1 MYNSPHTTSTRQHLC
16 TGGAARG
23 WATLNGLVPMTLG
36 SWRYYDHELSV
47 EDYFVSHGQ
56 EPGVWVGSG
65 AAAHGLSGTVEEGQL
80 ASLFGEGRHPLTGV
94 ALGVPY
100 RHDSKRT
107 VVTGFAL
114 SFSPPKSVSLLGA
127 FGDAGVAAEV
137 RAAHDSAVRAAL
149 SFLEDH
155 AAFSRT
161 GRGGLFQVD
170 TRGLVAAAF

>member
-1 MYNSPHTTSTRQHLC
+1 
-16 TGGAARG
+16 
-23 WATLNGLVPMTLG
+23 MTLG
-36 SWRYYDHELSV
+36 SWRYFDHQVSV

-65 AAAHGLSGTVEEGQL
+65 AARLGLSGPVEEGQL
-80 ASLFGEGRHPLTGV
+80 AVLFDEGRHPVSGAPLV
-94 ALGVPY
+94 VPY
-100 RHDSKRT
+100 RHDAKRT

-114 SFSPPKSVSLLGA
+114 SFSPPKSVSLVGA
-127 FGDAGVAAEV
+127 FGDAEVATEV

-161 GRGGLFQVD
+161 GRGGTGETPVPPDPCAKEPVSLTAVD
-170 TRGLVAAAF
+170 ATTGIQIGGFGFNSPDN